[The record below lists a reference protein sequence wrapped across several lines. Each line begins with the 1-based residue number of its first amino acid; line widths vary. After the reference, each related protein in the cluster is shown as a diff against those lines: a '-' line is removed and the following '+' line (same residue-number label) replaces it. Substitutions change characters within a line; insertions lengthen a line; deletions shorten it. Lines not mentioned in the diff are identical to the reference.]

1 MDKTEN
7 KILINK
13 FLETN
18 FYNLITLKE
27 QLKETQEN
35 LNCFVSFWIDTY
47 KGTTKENLTILKI
60 ITDKFL
66 DTFTENLYICIS
78 KETLQINLYNVSS
91 GFDIE
96 KAINDLIL
104 LNDYIL
110 NFEKF
115 IKE

>member
-7 KILINK
+7 KILINN

-18 FYNLITLKE
+18 FYNLITLKD

-35 LNCFVSFWIDTY
+35 LNSFVSIWLDTY
-47 KGTTKENLTILKI
+47 KGTTKENLQMLRL

-66 DTFTENLYICIS
+66 NTFTETIYICIS
-78 KETLQINLYNVSS
+78 KETIQINLYSASS

-96 KAINDLIL
+96 KAVNDLIL
-104 LNDYIL
+104 FNDYIL